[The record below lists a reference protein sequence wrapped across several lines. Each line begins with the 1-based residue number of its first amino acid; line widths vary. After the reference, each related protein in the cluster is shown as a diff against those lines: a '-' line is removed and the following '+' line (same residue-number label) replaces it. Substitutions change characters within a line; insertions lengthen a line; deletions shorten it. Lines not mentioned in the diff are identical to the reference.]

1 MKIGTNVTI
10 KLNLIPNQIYGG
22 AIFVPEME
30 EFCGRSA
37 VITEILFPV
46 VNEGE
51 SKFSYGLGID
61 MNKEF
66 EFTSEMLDVLELNR
80 VA

>member
-1 MKIGTNVTI
+1 MQIGTNVTI

-46 VNEGE
+46 VNENEGG
-51 SKFSYGLGID
+51 YGLSVDI
-61 MNKEF
+61 NNEF
-66 EFTSEMLDVLELNR
+66 EFTDEMLDV
-80 VA
+80 A

>member
-10 KLNLIPNQIYGG
+10 KLNLIPNKIYGG

-51 SKFSYGLGID
+51 GSYGLSID
-61 MNKEF
+61 INNEF
-66 EFTSEMLDVLELNR
+66 EFTDEMLDVVELDK

>member
-1 MKIGTNVTI
+1 MKIGAKVTI
-10 KLNLIPNQIYGG
+10 KSNLLINKFYGG

-30 EFCGRSA
+30 EFLGKGA

-46 VNEGE
+46 TDIP
-51 SKFSYGLGID
+51 SKSYGLSID
-61 MNKEF
+61 QEQIF
-66 EFTSEMLDVLELNR
+66 EFTDEMLELAE